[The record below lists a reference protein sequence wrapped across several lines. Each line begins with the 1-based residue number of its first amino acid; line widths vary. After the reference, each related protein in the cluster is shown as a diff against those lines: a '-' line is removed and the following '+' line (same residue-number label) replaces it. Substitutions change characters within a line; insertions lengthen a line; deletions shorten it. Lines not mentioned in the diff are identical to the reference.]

1 VQLIAKMDSL
11 ASLVPPAFAPLID
24 TLASNAQL
32 LGVAAISVVAIY
44 LGYAFILSS
53 KEAAVT
59 FNVPLPAEVRA
70 NWTGKKWED
79 VQGEEKKVL
88 EGQVRG
94 VGYSLRIDDWSKRQG
109 VMLMRCDLHSNGV
122 TS

>member
-1 VQLIAKMDSL
+1 MIAKMDSL
-11 ASLVPPAFAPLID
+11 ASLVPPALAPLID
-24 TLASNAQL
+24 TLATNAQL
-32 LGVAAISVVAIY
+32 LGVAVISVAAIY
-44 LGYAFILSS
+44 LGYAFVLNS

-59 FNVPLPAEVRA
+59 FNIPLPAEVRA

-94 VGYSLRIDDWSKRQG
+94 VGLFPLRIDD
-109 VMLMRCDLHSNGV
+109 
-122 TS
+122 

>member
-11 ASLVPPAFAPLID
+11 ASLVPPALAPLIA
-24 TLASNAQL
+24 TLASHAQL
-32 LGVAAISVVAIY
+32 LGVAVISVVAIY

-53 KEAAVT
+53 KEAAVS

-79 VQGEEKKVL
+79 VQGEEKRVL

-94 VGYSLRIDDWSKRQG
+94 VGLSPLRIDD
-109 VMLMRCDLHSNGV
+109 
-122 TS
+122 

>member
-1 VQLIAKMDSL
+1 MDSL
-11 ASLVPPAFAPLID
+11 ASLVPPALAPLID

-44 LGYAFILSS
+44 LGYALVLSS

-79 VQGEEKKVL
+79 AQGEEKKVL

-94 VGYSLRIDDWSKRQG
+94 VGYFPCALTIVRRDKRP
-109 VMLMRCDLHSNGV
+109 MLMPCE
-122 TS
+122 